1 MRNMRVE
8 LDTIRNN
15 FRALEDPDISG
26 SHESN
31 ALLAI
36 ENATRLLM
44 KQIDDTAIVRIQVR
58 DYRGNWEWFEDSFF
72 GRYEGRVTCH
82 TVESA
87 QTFMQRLNAS
97 IAAGDYESSSKPYA
111 PEEIRYVRT
120 ATIHEVIE

>member
-1 MRNMRVE
+1 MRAVF
-8 LDTIRNN
+8 DTIRNN
-15 FRALEDPDISG
+15 FRALEDPDISE
-26 SHESN
+26 SHEHESN

-58 DYRGNWEWFEDSFF
+58 DYRGNWEWFEDSYF
-72 GRYEGRVTCH
+72 GAYEARVTCR

-87 QTFMQRLNAS
+87 RLFMGRVNDS
-97 IAAGDYESSSKPYA
+97 IRAGYYESSSKPYA

-120 ATIHEVIE
+120 ATIHEVIG

>member
-8 LDTIRNN
+8 LDTIRNSL
-15 FRALEDPDISG
+15 RTLEDPDITTG
-26 SHESN
+26 RER
-31 ALLAI
+31 AVLVAV

-58 DYRGNWEWFEDSFF
+58 DYRGNWEWFEDSYF
-72 GRYEGRVTCH
+72 GRYEDRVTCR

-111 PEEIRYVRT
+111 PEEIRYIRT